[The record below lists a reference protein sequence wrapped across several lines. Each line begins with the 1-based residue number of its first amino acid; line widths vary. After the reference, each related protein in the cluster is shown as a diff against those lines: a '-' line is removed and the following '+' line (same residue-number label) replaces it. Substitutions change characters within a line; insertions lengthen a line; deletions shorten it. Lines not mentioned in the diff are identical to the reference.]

1 MAMLFDN
8 QEYVERKDNNFNYE
22 SFDAEEARR
31 MVKVAEEKWEEDLR
45 IRGVDQYKKI
55 VKLVKEAA
63 EAMNSFVYVSFDGV
77 MIEYCFDK
85 LTSKGFSIKNIDMFN
100 NEHKY
105 EISWN
110 K

>member
-1 MAMLFDN
+1 MENVDDFD
-8 QEYVERKDNNFNYE
+8 YE

-31 MVKVAEEKWEEDLR
+31 IVIIAEEKWEEDLR
-45 IRGVDQYKKI
+45 IKSADQYKKI
-55 VKLVKEAA
+55 INLIKEAA
-63 EAMNSFVYVSFDGV
+63 EAMDSFVFVKLDGV

-85 LTSKGFSIKNIDMFN
+85 LTSKGFSIKNITFEEGKQNSKEWD
-100 NEHKY
+100 Y